1 VVPTQQVMDA
11 FRDLLR
17 AELTALC
24 VALQGH
30 LDELFRRQESLGR
43 AVLALSRRLDAL
55 LHRLDE
61 TAADDGTA
69 ASDDKA
75 VGESQAK
82 LARRKAGP
90 RQRRVTSE

>member
-1 VVPTQQVMDA
+1 VVLTQQVIDA

-24 VALQGH
+24 QALQGH
-30 LDELFRRQESLGR
+30 IDELFRRQESLER
-43 AVLALSRRLDAL
+43 AVLALLRRQG
-55 LHRLDE
+55 
-61 TAADDGTA
+61 GTA

-82 LARRKAGP
+82 LARRKKAGP
-90 RQRRVTSE
+90 RQRSVTPDA

>member
-1 VVPTQQVMDA
+1 MVPTQQVMDA

-24 VALQGH
+24 VALHGH
-30 LDELFRRQESLGR
+30 LDELFRRQESLER
-43 AVLALSRRLDAL
+43 AVLTLLRRQG
-55 LHRLDE
+55 
-61 TAADDGTA
+61 GTA

-82 LARRKAGP
+82 LARRRKAGP
-90 RQRRVTSE
+90 RQRRVT